1 MAAERLSTGV
11 PGLDDL
17 LGGGLLPGTLTVVC
31 GATGIGKTQ
40 LGVQFARS
48 GHATC
53 AVAEG
58 STVGRG
64 SPDPAERAVDLRSK
78 DGGEVGRPAPNDRM
92 PATGILFDMSSRGDS
107 QSHAEYAR
115 RMFDWELNAVD
126 PDAGVALDDFFA
138 PSRQHGDYLHVF
150 RYHGRR
156 VTRRDLDW
164 DDWNQWQAELN
175 ARLRSAIAFF
185 YGNFV
190 CGCRRVVIDGLEPVD
205 RPAESIQF
213 HLFEYVYHQ
222 ILRKDPQWVARDLF
236 REQYRRHAEEAAAR
250 VYDPGQIGCLL
261 LSTSRET
268 MLDDLISRPLDEGDV
283 LSNANTLILMGKIR
297 DGSAIRRALY
307 IAKHRGSPC
316 EERIV
321 PYTISDRGVQVQ
333 T

>member
-1 MAAERLSTGV
+1 MAAESRLSTGV

-17 LGGGLLPGTLTVVC
+17 LGGGLIPGTLTVVC

-40 LGVQFARS
+40 LGVQFAACSRHS
-48 GHATC
+48 PC
-53 AVAEG
+53 AVD
-58 STVGRG
+58 RG
-64 SPDPAERAVDLRSK
+64 NGTRS
-78 DGGEVGRPAPNDRM
+78 A

-115 RMFDWELNAVD
+115 RLFDWKLSAVD
-126 PDAGVALDDFFA
+126 PDATVALDGFFDPA
-138 PSRQHGDYLHVF
+138 REHGDYLHVF

-175 ARLRSAIAFF
+175 SRLRSAIAFF

-190 CGCRRVVIDGLEPVD
+190 QGCRRVVIDGIEPVD

-213 HLFEYVYHQ
+213 NLFEYIYHQ
-222 ILRKDPQWVARDLF
+222 VLRKDPEWVARDLF
-236 REQYRRHAEEAAAR
+236 REQYRRHADEAAAHT
-250 VYDPGQIGCLL
+250 YDPSQIGCLL
-261 LSTSRET
+261 LYTSQET

-297 DGSAIRRALY
+297 DGDHIRRVLY
-307 IAKHRGSPC
+307 IAKHRGSAC
-316 EERIV
+316 DERIV
-321 PYTISDRGVQVQ
+321 PYTIGERGLSVP
-333 T
+333 